1 MGGPPGGGF
10 GNPGGF
16 GPPGGGFPPPGGPMM
31 PGAGG
36 EVNMTLPMVLNIVG
50 FFLCCGL
57 ASILFLVG
65 FIFTMQGNTM
75 KNQGDIAGAMAK
87 RKTAMLMAYIG
98 YGLGVVGYIVYVLL
112 QAMR

>member
-1 MGGPPGGGF
+1 
-10 GNPGGF
+10 
-16 GPPGGGFPPPGGPMM
+16 MM

-36 EVNMTLPMVLNIVG
+36 DLNMTLPMVLNIVG

-75 KNQGDIAGAMAK
+75 KSQGDIMGATAK
-87 RKTAMLMAYIG
+87 RKSAMTMAFIG
-98 YGLGVVGYIVYVLL
+98 YGLGVVGYIIYILM